1 MSLLKIFQLYS
12 DDQFYSLMKLEYRV
26 KITDLSQVIDK
37 LYHILLYRVHLASA
51 GFELNTLEVIYTDC
65 ISSCKPNY
73 HTITTMTAPHE
84 YAWCQT
90 TNNHY
95 IIYKVDQIK
104 YFVVL

>member
-37 LYHILLYRVHLASA
+37 LYHILLYRVHLNLRK
-51 GFELNTLEVIYTDC
+51 FELNTLEVIYTDC

-84 YAWCQT
+84 YA
-90 TNNHY
+90 
-95 IIYKVDQIK
+95 
-104 YFVVL
+104 